1 MQPSLRLAL
10 PYVAR
15 TTLPTT
21 GASTATSNN
30 PPIFISDGASASITP
45 SKSTR
50 VCSVCTKNA
59 QRYTCSRCRISYC
72 SSDCYRTHSTTCTE
86 SFYRDQVVSALKS
99 APAVQADA
107 RKSMAGVLLRT
118 REARDATAV
127 AGTDTSDLADQMDN
141 LSLESLPPERRTDF
155 MRALVDGRLSALE
168 EVWTPWWEPKR
179 LIAEMPVAA
188 GRDESI
194 EPTVDDT
201 VDEDDQDL
209 DDEHA
214 DFVDP
219 IYSRAPRLSPPS
231 GGLSFPIDRDLSI
244 EQLSQVP
251 LPVDLPS
258 LSTLLSKPP
267 SPCVAFSVID
277 ALFSYVF
284 VARLRN
290 GEWLED
296 LQSALQVPLCSN
308 GMFAMRMDDVHKFEF
323 RCLFVCFQMVL
334 GLSSVLKTNVIH
346 MSVPEA
352 LEKVIA
358 SSLLPPLCAAPEFAL
373 TSARDVAQVLFFKV
387 TSPDDDSMPVIA
399 LTSCISPLF

>member
-1 MQPSLRLAL
+1 
-10 PYVAR
+10 
-15 TTLPTT
+15 
-21 GASTATSNN
+21 
-30 PPIFISDGASASITP
+30 
-45 SKSTR
+45 
-50 VCSVCTKNA
+50 
-59 QRYTCSRCRISYC
+59 
-72 SSDCYRTHSTTCTE
+72 
-86 SFYRDQVVSALKS
+86 
-99 APAVQADA
+99 
-107 RKSMAGVLLRT
+107 MAGVLLRT

-219 IYSRAPRLSPPS
+219 IYSRAPRPPRTRPEELKS
-231 GGLSFPIDRDLSI
+231 VQPTAAPSSGLSFASDRDLNI
-244 EQLSQVP
+244 EALSQVP
-251 LPVDLPS
+251 LPVNLPS

-290 GEWLED
+290 GEWLDD